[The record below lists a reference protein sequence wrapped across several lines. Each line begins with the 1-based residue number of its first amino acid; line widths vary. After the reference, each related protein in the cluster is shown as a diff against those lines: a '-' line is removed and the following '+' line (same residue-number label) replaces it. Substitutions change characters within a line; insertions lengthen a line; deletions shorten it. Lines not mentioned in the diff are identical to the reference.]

1 MSMASESFPSDHDLL
16 MLFREVSMIPTCLI
30 SALVSGL
37 IIFGL
42 QCDLSLAASLEDVLT
57 SLKGL
62 SAKERLARVES
73 EARKEGRVHWASSTP
88 QAWAEPALQIF
99 RKRYPMI
106 QVEYRSQSG
115 RVLAERVIREHRAG
129 KSEIDVVGTS
139 IVTFAGMKDSGVI
152 APYVSPEAT
161 QIRANMRDPEGWW
174 VGYFGDIQAII
185 CNKNRVA
192 NPPTGWKD
200 FLDPK
205 WRGAFSIDD
214 TRYEWFYALQK
225 IHGAE
230 EANRLITGYRQNG
243 VVVRRG
249 STLRS
254 QFVAAGEESC
264 ALGVYLGNVHLLLEK
279 NAPVNY
285 SVPEP
290 AIMVPV
296 INMMPKLP
304 PHPYAAILLYDFIL
318 SPEAMSQYA
327 KANAVV
333 PGREG
338 LPVTKEVAE
347 LQGKRFHLIDVE
359 ASSRDYEKT
368 VKEYNSLLK
377 K

>member
-1 MSMASESFPSDHDLL
+1 MSNSRS
-16 MLFREVSMIPTCLI
+16 
-30 SALVSGL
+30 LVSGL
-37 IIFGL
+37 LLALIILGL
-42 QCDLSLAASLEDVLT
+42 QFDLSFAASIEDVLT

-62 SAKERLARVES
+62 SPKERLARVES

-129 KSEIDVVGTS
+129 NYDIDVVGTS
-139 IVTFAGMKDSGVI
+139 IVTFAGMKNSGVI
-152 APYVSPEAT
+152 APYLSPEAG
-161 QIRANMRDPEGWW
+161 QIRLNMRDPEGWW

-185 CNKNRVA
+185 CNKNRVGNA
-192 NPPTGWKD
+192 PNAWND

-205 WRGAFSIDD
+205 WKGLFSIDD
-214 TRYEWFYALQK
+214 TRYEWYYALQK
-225 IHGAE
+225 IYGAE
-230 EANRLITGYRQNG
+230 EANRLITGFRQNG
-243 VVVRRG
+243 VIVRRG

-264 ALGVYLGNVHLLLEK
+264 ALGVYLGNVHLLLGK
-279 NAPVNY
+279 SAPVIY

-304 PHPYAAILLYDFIL
+304 PHPYAAILLYGFIL
-318 SPEAMSQYA
+318 TPEATGQYTR
-327 KANAVV
+327 ANAMA
-333 PGREG
+333 PARDN
-338 LPVTKEVAE
+338 LPLVKEVVE
-347 LQGKRFHLIDVE
+347 LQGKRTYVVDVE

>member
-1 MSMASESFPSDHDLL
+1 MRNSTSSFSG
-16 MLFREVSMIPTCLI
+16 I
-30 SALVSGL
+30 ALGL
-37 IIFGL
+37 IILGL
-42 QCDLSLAASLEDVLT
+42 QFDFSFAASIEDVVT

-62 SAKERLARVES
+62 SAKERLARVEN

-129 KSEIDVVGTS
+129 KYDIDVVGTS

-152 APYVSPEAT
+152 APYLSPEAG
-161 QIRANMRDPEGWW
+161 QIRSNMRDPQGWW

-185 CNKNRVA
+185 CNKSRVA
-192 NPPTGWKD
+192 NPPIAWKD

-205 WRGAFSIDD
+205 WKGLFSIDD

-225 IHGAE
+225 ILGVE
-230 EANRLITGYRQNG
+230 EANRLITGFAQNG

-264 ALGVYLGNVHLLLEK
+264 ALGVYLGNVHLLLAK

-296 INMMPKLP
+296 INMMAKLP

-318 SPEAMSQYA
+318 SSEAMGQYA
-327 KANAVV
+327 AANAVV
-333 PGREG
+333 PGRDG
-338 LPVTKEVAE
+338 LPVIKEVAE
-347 LQGKRFHLIDVE
+347 LMGKRFHVIDVE

-368 VKEYNSLLK
+368 VKEYNSLVK

>member
-1 MSMASESFPSDHDLL
+1 MSYPRTLCAGLL
-16 MLFREVSMIPTCLI
+16 LALI
-30 SALVSGL
+30 VL
-37 IIFGL
+37 GL
-42 QCDLSLAASLEDVLT
+42 QCDLSFAAPIEDVLT
-57 SLKGL
+57 LLKGL
-62 SAKERLARVES
+62 SPKERLARVES

-88 QAWAEPALQIF
+88 QEWAEPALQIF
-99 RKRYPMI
+99 RKRYPTI
-106 QVEYRSQSG
+106 NVEYRRQSG
-115 RVLAERVIREHRAG
+115 RVLAERVIREYRTG
-129 KSEIDVVGTS
+129 KHDIDVVGTS

-152 APYVSPEAT
+152 APYLSPEAA
-161 QIRANMRDPEGWW
+161 QLRSNMRDPEGWW
-174 VGYFGDIQAII
+174 VAYFGDIQAII
-185 CNKNRVA
+185 CNKNRVGSA
-192 NPPTGWKD
+192 PTVWKD

-205 WRGAFSIDD
+205 WKGLFSIDD

-225 IHGAE
+225 IYGVE
-230 EANRLITGYRQNG
+230 EASRLITGFRQNG
-243 VVVRRG
+243 VIVRRG

-254 QFVAAGEESC
+254 QLVAAGEESC
-264 ALGVYLGNVHLLLEK
+264 ALGVYLGNVHLLLQK
-279 NAPVNY
+279 SAPVIY

-290 AIMVPV
+290 AIVVPV
-296 INMMPKLP
+296 INMMAKLP

-318 SPEAMSQYA
+318 SPEAMGQYA

-368 VKEYNSLLK
+368 VKEYTSVLK

>member
-1 MSMASESFPSDHDLL
+1 MNNPKSF
-16 MLFREVSMIPTCLI
+16 F
-30 SALVSGL
+30 SALLSAL
-37 IIFGL
+37 IMFAFPF
-42 QCDLSLAASLEDVLT
+42 DLSFAASIEDVIT

-62 SAKERLARVES
+62 SAKERLARVET

-115 RVLAERVIREHRAG
+115 RVLADRVIREYRGG
-129 KSEIDVVGTS
+129 KYEIDVVGTS
-139 IVTFAGMKDSGVI
+139 IVTFAGMKDAGVI
-152 APYVSPEAT
+152 TRYLSPEAA
-161 QIRANMRDPEGWW
+161 QIRPNIKDPEGWW

-185 CNKNRVA
+185 CNKNRA
-192 NPPTGWKD
+192 ATAPNAWKD

-205 WRGAFSIDD
+205 WKEIFSIDD

-225 IHGAE
+225 IYGPE
-230 EANRLITGYRQNG
+230 EASRLITGFKQNG

-264 ALGVYLGNVHLLLEK
+264 ALGVYLGNVHLLLAK
-279 NAPVNY
+279 GAPVIY

-318 SPEAMSQYA
+318 TPEAMGQYGR
-327 KANAVV
+327 ANAVV
-333 PGREG
+333 PAREG
-338 LPVTKEVAE
+338 LSVIKEVAE
-347 LQGKRFHLIDVE
+347 LQGKRFHVIDVE

-368 VKEYNSLLK
+368 AKEYTSLLRK
-377 K
+377 

>member
-1 MSMASESFPSDHDLL
+1 MRKLTFSFFGLL
-16 MLFREVSMIPTCLI
+16 
-30 SALVSGL
+30 SGL
-37 IIFGL
+37 IIL
-42 QCDLSLAASLEDVLT
+42 VCNCELSLAGSIEDVLT

-62 SAKERLARVES
+62 SAKERLTRVES
-73 EARKEGRVHWASSTP
+73 EARKEGSVHWASSTP
-88 QAWAEPALQIF
+88 QAWTEPALQIF

-115 RVLAERVIREHRAG
+115 RVLAERIIREYRAG
-129 KSEIDVVGTS
+129 KYEIDVVGTS
-139 IVTFAGMKDSGVI
+139 IVTFAAMKDSGVI
-152 APYVSPEAT
+152 APYFSPEAA
-161 QIRANMRDPEGWW
+161 QIRSNMRDREGWW
-174 VGYFGDIQAII
+174 IGYFGDIQAII

-192 NPPTGWKD
+192 SAPNDWKD

-205 WRGAFSIDD
+205 WKEAFSIDD

-225 IHGAE
+225 IYGPE
-230 EANRLITGYRQNG
+230 EASRLIAGFRKNG
-243 VVVRRG
+243 VIVRRG

-264 ALGVYLGNVHLLLEK
+264 ALGVYLGNVHLLLQK
-279 NAPVNY
+279 SAPVIY

-296 INMMPKLP
+296 INMMAKLP

-318 SPEAMSQYA
+318 TPEAMSQYA
-327 KANAVV
+327 RANAVV
-333 PGREG
+333 PAREG
-338 LPVTKEVAE
+338 LPVIKEVGE
-347 LQGKRFHLIDVE
+347 LQRKRFHVIDVE
-359 ASSRDYEKT
+359 ASSRDYETT

>member
-1 MSMASESFPSDHDLL
+1 MRNPNSFFCRLL
-16 MLFREVSMIPTCLI
+16 
-30 SALVSGL
+30 SGL
-37 IIFGL
+37 VILGL
-42 QCDLSLAASLEDVLT
+42 SFDVSCAASIEDVLT

-62 SAKERLARVES
+62 SAKERLGRVES

-106 QVEYRSQSG
+106 EVEYRSQSG
-115 RVLAERVIREHRAG
+115 RVLAERVIREYRAG
-129 KSEIDVVGTS
+129 KYDIDIVGTS
-139 IVTFAGMKDSGVI
+139 IVAFAGMKDSGVI
-152 APYVSPEAT
+152 APYLSPEAA
-161 QIRANMRDPEGWW
+161 QIRSNMRDPEDWW

-192 NPPTGWKD
+192 NAPNAWKD
-200 FLDPK
+200 FVDPK
-205 WRGAFSIDD
+205 WNGAFSIDD

-225 IHGAE
+225 IYGAE
-230 EANRLITGYRQNG
+230 EASRLIVGFRKNG

-264 ALGVYLGNVHLLLEK
+264 ALGVYLGNVHLLLQK
-279 NAPVNY
+279 GAPVIY

-296 INMMPKLP
+296 INMMAKLP
-304 PHPYAAILLYDFIL
+304 PHPYAGILLYDFIL
-318 SPEAMSQYA
+318 TPEAMGQYA

-333 PGREG
+333 PAREG
-338 LPVTKEVAE
+338 LPLIKEVAE
-347 LQGKRFHLIDVE
+347 LQGKRFHVIDVE

-368 VKEYNSLLK
+368 VKEYSSLLK

>member
-1 MSMASESFPSDHDLL
+1 
-16 MLFREVSMIPTCLI
+16 MIPTSVI
-30 SALVSGL
+30 SALLSGL
-37 IIFGL
+37 IILGL
-42 QCDLSLAASLEDVLT
+42 QFDFSFAASIEDVLT

-73 EARKEGRVHWASSTP
+73 EALKEGRVHWASSTP

-129 KSEIDVVGTS
+129 KYDIDVVGTS

-152 APYVSPEAT
+152 APYFSPEAA
-161 QIRANMRDPEGWW
+161 QIRSDMRDPQGWW

-192 NPPTGWKD
+192 NAPNTWKD

-205 WRGAFSIDD
+205 WKGLFSIDD

-225 IHGAE
+225 IYGAE
-230 EANRLITGYRQNG
+230 EANRLITGFRQNG
-243 VVVRRG
+243 VIVRRG

-264 ALGVYLGNVHLLLEK
+264 ALGVYLGNVHLLLGK
-279 NAPVNY
+279 SAPVIY
-285 SVPEP
+285 AVPEP

-296 INMMPKLP
+296 INMITKLP

-318 SPEAMSQYA
+318 TPEAMGQYA

-333 PGREG
+333 PAREG
-338 LPVTKEVAE
+338 LPVIKEIAE
-347 LQGKRFHLIDVE
+347 LQGKRFHVIDVE
-359 ASSRDYEKT
+359 ESSRDYEKT
-368 VKEYNSLLK
+368 VKEYNTLLK

>member
-1 MSMASESFPSDHDLL
+1 M
-16 MLFREVSMIPTCLI
+16 RIPT
-30 SALVSGL
+30 SLVVRVMSGL
-37 IIFGL
+37 IVFCL
-42 QCDLSLAASLEDVLT
+42 QYDLSFAGSIEGALKSL
-57 SLKGL
+57 SGL
-62 SAKERLARVES
+62 SSKERLARVEN

-88 QAWAEPALQIF
+88 QAWAEPMLQIF

-115 RVLAERVIREHRAG
+115 RVLAERVIREYRAG
-129 KSEIDVVGTS
+129 NHDIDIVGTS
-139 IVTFAGMKDSGVI
+139 IVTFAGLKDSGVI
-152 APYVSPEAT
+152 APYVSPEVA

-185 CNKNRVA
+185 CNETRVA
-192 NPPTGWKD
+192 NAPNAWKD

-205 WRGAFSIDD
+205 WKGAFSIDD

-225 IHGAE
+225 VYGAE
-230 EANRLITGYRQNG
+230 EANRLITGFKQNG
-243 VVVRRG
+243 AVLRRG

-279 NAPVNY
+279 GAPVIY

-296 INMMPKLP
+296 INMMARLP

-318 SPEAMSQYA
+318 TPEAMAQYA
-327 KANAVV
+327 RANAVV
-333 PGREG
+333 PAREG
-338 LPVTKEVAE
+338 LPVIKEVAE
-347 LQGKRFHLIDVE
+347 LQGKRFHVIDVE

-368 VKEYNSLLK
+368 VKEYSTLLK

>member
-1 MSMASESFPSDHDLL
+1 MNHPKFPFLGLL
-16 MLFREVSMIPTCLI
+16 
-30 SALVSGL
+30 SAL
-37 IIFGL
+37 IILAF
-42 QCDLSLAASLEDVLT
+42 QCDPSLAASIEDVLT

-129 KSEIDVVGTS
+129 KYDIDVVGTS

-152 APYVSPEAT
+152 APYLSPEAG
-161 QIRANMRDPEGWW
+161 QIRSNMRDPQGWW
-174 VGYFGDIQAII
+174 IGYFGDIQAII
-185 CNKNRVA
+185 CNMNRVA
-192 NPPTGWKD
+192 NAPAAWKD

-205 WRGAFSIDD
+205 WKGLFSIDD

-225 IHGAE
+225 ILGVE

-279 NAPVNY
+279 SAPVNY

-296 INMMPKLP
+296 INMMAKLP
-304 PHPYAAILLYDFIL
+304 PHPYAGILLYDFIL
-318 SPEAMSQYA
+318 SSEAMGQYA
-327 KANAVV
+327 AANAVV
-333 PGREG
+333 PGRDG
-338 LPVTKEVAE
+338 LPVIKEIGE
-347 LQGKRFHLIDVE
+347 LMGKRFHVIDVE

-368 VKEYNSLLK
+368 VKEYGALLK
-377 K
+377 R

>member
-1 MSMASESFPSDHDLL
+1 MSVLT
-16 MLFREVSMIPTCLI
+16 SMFGKCVL
-30 SALVSGL
+30 AL

-42 QCDLSLAASLEDVLT
+42 QLDLSFAASSEDVLT

-62 SAKERLARVES
+62 SAKERLARVEN
-73 EARKEGRVHWASSTP
+73 EARKEGSVHWASSTP
-88 QAWAEPALQIF
+88 QAWAEPALQMF
-99 RKRYPMI
+99 RKRYPTI

-129 KSEIDVVGTS
+129 KYEIDVIGTS

-152 APYVSPEAT
+152 APYLSPEAA
-161 QIRANMRDPEGWW
+161 QIRSNMRDREGWW
-174 VGYFGDIQAII
+174 IGYFGDIQAII

-192 NPPTGWKD
+192 SAPNDWKD

-205 WRGAFSIDD
+205 WKGVFSIDD
-214 TRYEWFYALQK
+214 TRYEWFYALQR
-225 IHGAE
+225 IYGFE
-230 EANRLITGYRQNG
+230 EARRLIAGYRQNG
-243 VVVRRG
+243 VVVRRR

-264 ALGVYLGNVHLLLEK
+264 ALGVYLGNVHLLSEK
-279 NAPVNY
+279 GAPVIY

-296 INMMPKLP
+296 INMMVKFP

-318 SPEAMSQYA
+318 TPEAMSQYA
-327 KANAVV
+327 RANAVV
-333 PGREG
+333 PARDG
-338 LPVTKEVAE
+338 LPVIKEVAE
-347 LQGKRFHLIDVE
+347 LQGKRFHVIDVE
-359 ASSRDYEKT
+359 ASSRDYETT
-368 VKEYNSLLK
+368 VKEYSNLLK

>member
-1 MSMASESFPSDHDLL
+1 MSNPTSFVARLL
-16 MLFREVSMIPTCLI
+16 L
-30 SALVSGL
+30 GL
-37 IIFGL
+37 IILGL
-42 QCDLSLAASLEDVLT
+42 HSDFSFAAAIQDVLASLRGLSL
-57 SLKGL
+57 
-62 SAKERLARVES
+62 KERLARVES
-73 EARKEGRVHWASSTP
+73 EARKDGKVHWASSTP
-88 QAWAEPALQIF
+88 QEWAEPALQIF
-99 RKRYPMI
+99 RKRFPMI
-106 QVEYRSQSG
+106 QIEYRRQSG
-115 RVLAERVIREHRAG
+115 RVLAERIIREHRTG
-129 KSEIDVVGTS
+129 KYDIDIIGTS

-152 APYVSPEAT
+152 APYVSPEAA
-161 QIRANMRDPEGWW
+161 QLRSNMRDSEGWW

-192 NPPTGWKD
+192 NAPNAWKD

-205 WRGAFSIDD
+205 WKGAFSIDD

-225 IHGAE
+225 IYGAE
-230 EANRLITGYRQNG
+230 EANRLITGFRQNEA
-243 VVVRRG
+243 VLRRG

-279 NAPVNY
+279 NAPVVY

-290 AIMVPV
+290 AIVVPV

-318 SPEAMSQYA
+318 TPEAMGQYA
-327 KANAVV
+327 RANAVV
-333 PGREG
+333 PAREG

-347 LQGKRFHLIDVE
+347 LQRKRFHVIDVE

-368 VKEYNSLLK
+368 VKEYSSLLK